1 MEGKKENIMENKKEK
16 EEIIIFMDIKV
27 KKSVMPGI
35 YRMAKENPESLEDSI
50 RAMMSNQG
58 FSNPGSAMAILDSD
72 LDY

>member
-1 MEGKKENIMENKKEK
+1 MKNKKEK
-16 EEIIIFMDIKV
+16 EETIIFMDEEI

-35 YRMAKENPESLEDSI
+35 YRMAKNNPDNLERSI
-50 RAMMSNQG
+50 RGMMEKQG

>member
-35 YRMAKENPESLEDSI
+35 YRMAKNNPDSLERSI
-50 RAMMSNQG
+50 RGMMDKQG
-58 FSNPGSAMAILDSD
+58 FSNPGSAMAILESD
-72 LDY
+72 LG

>member
-1 MEGKKENIMENKKEK
+1 MKKEK
-16 EEIIIFMDIKV
+16 EETIIFMDKEI

-35 YRMAKENPESLEDSI
+35 YRMAKNNPEGLEASI
-50 RAMMSNQG
+50 RGMMKKQG

>member
-1 MEGKKENIMENKKEK
+1 
-16 EEIIIFMDIKV
+16 MDIKV